1 MRFFMIMT
9 VLSVCV
15 CSGLLF
21 PVTRVEAA
29 KNTPKC
35 TIKGTFRSE
44 VLRGTPRNDVICGF
58 GGNDT
63 IMGMGGKDII
73 MGGAGNDIIDG
84 GVGNDL
90 LLGEDG
96 NDTLIGGVDNDALI
110 GGIGRDRLTGGTGK
124 NHCVID
130 GIDGVV
136 GTCPID
142 QIAPQ
147 LSLIEWPQIPVMAG
161 NTLRFTWN
169 ASDSSGVVSTTAEIV
184 GANGQQADWCAPLP
198 DNRVSGDEFTG
209 TYAVN
214 CVIPTTVIPQ
224 RYAVTLSAE
233 DYFGNRS
240 VALIGSFLV
249 TNDQIAPQLSLIEWP
264 QIPVVAGN
272 TLRFTWNASDLSGVV
287 STTAEIVG
295 ANGQRAD
302 WCAPLPDNRVSGDEF
317 TGTYAVNCVVPTTVT
332 PQRYAV
338 TLSADDYF
346 GNRITELFGSF
357 LVANR
362 AVDTKAPQ
370 FGIVAIP
377 EMEVTAGTT
386 LTLNWDATDES
397 GVSSTYVKF
406 AGPSGWI
413 SNWCGF
419 GTMGDRVSG
428 DEFAG
433 TYRVSCAIP
442 ANAVSQRY
450 DVYIGAQDY
459 LGNSDEA
466 RQISFRV
473 VNGATDTAA
482 PVIADL
488 RATDTN
494 RGAQAVIRWRAQDE
508 TAVGGMI
515 AWVAYGDYNFA
526 DNTGRG
532 YVRYDTG
539 AILVSGTPQD
549 GLYEQKVT
557 VRADAPAGRYT
568 LWMRA
573 GDTLGNSTL
582 TQTKVEFM
590 VR

>member
-1 MRFFMIMT
+1 MRFFNIMAVLCVSMISIFL
-9 VLSVCV
+9 VPVSSV
-15 CSGLLF
+15 
-21 PVTRVEAA
+21 AA
-29 KNTPKC
+29 APSTPNTPKC

-96 NDTLIGGVDNDALI
+96 NDTLIGGVDNDALV
-110 GGIGRDRLTGGTGK
+110 GGIGRDRLNGGTGK

-142 QIAPQ
+142 QI
-147 LSLIEWPQIPVMAG
+147 G
-161 NTLRFTWN
+161 
-169 ASDSSGVVSTTAEIV
+169 
-184 GANGQQADWCAPLP
+184 
-198 DNRVSGDEFTG
+198 
-209 TYAVN
+209 
-214 CVIPTTVIPQ
+214 
-224 RYAVTLSAE
+224 
-233 DYFGNRS
+233 
-240 VALIGSFLV
+240 
-249 TNDQIAPQLSLIEWP
+249 PQLSLIEWP

-272 TLRFTWNASDLSGVV
+272 TLRFTWNASDSSGVV

-317 TGTYAVNCVVPTTVT
+317 TGTYAVNCVIPTTVT
-332 PQRYAV
+332 PQRYNV
-338 TLSADDYF
+338 TLSAEDYF

-357 LVANR
+357 LVTNR
-362 AVDTKAPQ
+362 TVDKTAPQ
-370 FGIVAIP
+370 IDIVAIP
-377 EMEVTAGTT
+377 ELEVTAGTT

-397 GVSSTYVKF
+397 GVASTHVKF

-413 SNWCGF
+413 TNWCGF
-419 GTMGDRVSG
+419 GIVGDRVSG

-459 LGNSDEA
+459 LGNSSDA
-466 RQISFRV
+466 QQISFQV

-488 RATDTN
+488 RATDTM
-494 RGAQAVIRWRAQDE
+494 RGAQSVIRWRAQDE

-532 YVRYDTG
+532 YVSYDTG
-539 AILVSGTPQD
+539 AILVSGTAQD
-549 GLYEQKVT
+549 GIYEQTVT
-557 VRADAPAGRYT
+557 VRADAPTGRYT

-582 TQTKVEFM
+582 THTKVEFM

>member
-1 MRFFMIMT
+1 MRFFKTI
-9 VLSVCV
+9 VILSLCV
-15 CSGLLF
+15 CSGLVF
-21 PVTRVEAA
+21 PVAMVAA
-29 KNTPKC
+29 APNTPKC
-35 TIKGTFRSE
+35 TIKGTNRND

-63 IMGMGGKDII
+63 IMGMGGNDII

-96 NDTLIGGVDNDALI
+96 TDTIGGVGNDALV
-110 GGIGRDRLTGGTGK
+110 GGIGRDQLNGGTGE
-124 NHCVID
+124 NHCVVD

-136 GTCPID
+136 GSCPTD

-147 LSLIEWPQIPVMAG
+147 LSLIDWPQIPVVAG

-184 GANGQQADWCAPLP
+184 GANGQRADWCTPLP
-198 DNRVSGDEFTG
+198 DNRVSGDEFSG

-214 CVIPTTVIPQ
+214 CVIPTTVTPQ
-224 RYAVTLSAE
+224 RYNVTLSAE

-240 VALIGSFLV
+240 VAMIGSFL
-249 TNDQIAPQLSLIEWP
+249 
-264 QIPVVAGN
+264 
-272 TLRFTWNASDLSGVV
+272 
-287 STTAEIVG
+287 
-295 ANGQRAD
+295 
-302 WCAPLPDNRVSGDEF
+302 
-317 TGTYAVNCVVPTTVT
+317 
-332 PQRYAV
+332 
-338 TLSADDYF
+338 
-346 GNRITELFGSF
+346 IT
-357 LVANR
+357 NR
-362 AVDTKAPQ
+362 AVDKKAPQ
-370 FGIVAIP
+370 IGIVAIP
-377 EMEVTAGTT
+377 EMEVVAGTT

-397 GVSSTYVKF
+397 GVASTQVKF

-419 GTMGDRVSG
+419 GIVGDRISG

-459 LGNSDEA
+459 LGNSSEA
-466 RQISFRV
+466 QQISFRV

-482 PVIADL
+482 PVIANL

-532 YVRYDTG
+532 YVHYDTG
-539 AILVSGTPQD
+539 AILVSGTAQD

-557 VRADAPAGRYT
+557 VRADAPTGRYT